1 MGRRIIRFPL
11 VLKDGKEARTLEELQ
26 QHFDLNKVVEYWL
39 EGKLAVWLEQRN
51 YTELLG
57 RVRQLDDCP
66 DREEIPGLLCRLFGV
81 EESGEAD
88 MAAMERRKH
97 KLSQLRTYT
106 DDEAILEQI
115 DMVACSQQELE
126 DILNRASVPATVY
139 LCGEEPFVISDR
151 HEQITYCGVNNPVI
165 KLPADHSFD
174 AKKKGIH
181 FRQVT
186 LSSDSAINASFAPL
200 EQGADDRKVRLQ
212 PMWNSH
218 PAKIFKQG
226 KANEVLVYGDWLIC
240 ADTNMRTDDSFTIRK
255 ISTGEVVLRTSD
267 FAGYFKENS
276 YSSPEIAVYALS
288 IYEDD
293 LVCFIAEWPGKNG
306 LLFYIDLTHLEVK
319 KAVKVPNG
327 HDANEYV
334 YSPDHLSIHNGT
346 IGLFTKLALGFKCQY
361 HEYRSGKVTG
371 TKSVRFSESGTS
383 EGHRQT
389 YNGNL
394 YYFSRGNKKM
404 ISDREDYRCKGFAMH
419 NTKGKS
425 LGLGGE
431 IGVFAIANGVVLAT
445 GCDSPDS
452 AVRPGYAAAYPLE
465 GGEALQVFRA
475 HDRPIEA
482 IAGFDGGWIT
492 VSEDGIAKIWDVE
505 TYQLLTTLHLE
516 KNPEA
521 SDIFDALSVFS
532 FTRGRKMKF
541 SATVDRKSGKLAIV
555 YDRRILVYEE

>member
-11 VLKDGKEARTLEELQ
+11 VLKDGKEARTLEEMQ

-39 EGKLAVWLEQRN
+39 EGKLAVWLEHRN

-66 DREEIPGLLCRLFGV
+66 DREEIPGRLCRLFGV

-97 KLSQLRTYT
+97 KLSRLRTYT

-165 KLPADHSFD
+165 KMQADHSFD
-174 AKKKGIH
+174 AKKKGIY
-181 FRQVT
+181 FRQVA

-200 EQGADDRKVRLQ
+200 EQIAVDDRKVRLQ

-226 KANEVLVYGDWLIC
+226 KANEVLVHGDWLIC

-267 FAGYFKENS
+267 FKGYFDGF
-276 YSSPEIAVYALS
+276 SPDISVDALA
-288 IYEDD
+288 IYEDNLAC
-293 LVCFIAEWPGKNG
+293 LVTEWYGRDGKLFI
-306 LLFYIDLTHLEVK
+306 IDLESLEVN
-319 KAVKVPNG
+319 KVVQSPEG
-327 HDANEYV
+327 FDDNEYGFPRDYV
-334 YSPDHLSIHNGT
+334 SIYNGK
-346 IGLFTKLALGFKCQY
+346 ISLFTKFPLGISCQY
-361 HEYRSGKVTG
+361 HDYDSGKAEG
-371 TKSVRFSESGTS
+371 KKLVRFSESGTS

-404 ISDREDYRCKGFAMH
+404 ISDREEYRCKGFAMH

-482 IAGFDGGWIT
+482 IAGFDGGWVT
-492 VSEDGIAKIWDVE
+492 VSEDGIAKVWDAE
-505 TYQLLTTLHLE
+505 TYQRLTILHLE

-541 SATVDRKSGKLAIV
+541 GATVDRKSGKLAIV